1 MDRRSEWFTGVRIRR
16 LLYVLE
22 WLGARPIEVTRAE
35 VQRLVWRMFGGPL
48 DDAQALLDVLVKL
61 KLARHDGDALKLTK
75 AGELVACL
83 QIDSRSRALGLSLIH
98 AGRFHDQSRLLLE
111 IGFLD
116 SSGDFRCQTRL
127 AQISA
132 PQLIGVL
139 QFWSEVR
146 LRPELFIPATLVSE
160 LNTIVALLPPEP
172 RTPKWVTDQK
182 AVGDRAELYTVQFER
197 SRAAPPLISWVARD
211 SDSLGFDVEDRSTSP
226 TRCIEVKGSR
236 DTELIFFLSETEF
249 EKANELGPRYEL
261 QFWGGIDLLADP
273 SAEYALL
280 RSKGYPTRIEHL
292 SMQLKH
298 MEMQPV
304 RWRVSSSASSDTAV
318 WVFAYGS
325 LIWDTGN
332 VIPAEKRAGI
342 LKGWHRTWTW
352 ISKTRHGAPT
362 CALQESGQVKGIL
375 LRLNEQTQAAD
386 LEYFRSRERRVTE
399 RTLANFPEPNAL
411 TYFWTMGSNLAD
423 HEEFR
428 NLAEEELR
436 AALAQR
442 AMAVTKPG
450 IDGVLASEYIK
461 RIHNY
466 DPDDPITA
474 AIVRYLRT

>member
-1 MDRRSEWFTGVRIRR
+1 MDRSAEWFTAVRIRR
-16 LLYVLE
+16 LLYALE
-22 WLGARPIEVTRAE
+22 WLGASPFGVTRGE
-35 VQRLVWRMFGGPL
+35 VQRLLWRVFGGPF
-48 DDAQALLDVLVKL
+48 DDNQALLDVLVQL
-61 KLARHDGDALKLTK
+61 KLARQDGDTLKLTK
-75 AGELVACL
+75 AGAAVASL
-83 QIDSRSRALGLSLIH
+83 QIDSRARALGLTLIH
-98 AGRFHDQSRLLLE
+98 AGRFHDQARLLLE

-116 SSGDFRCQTRL
+116 SNGDFRCQTLL
-127 AQISA
+127 ARTSA
-132 PQLIGVL
+132 PQLVGVL

-172 RTPKWVTDQK
+172 RTPKWAADQK

-197 SRAAPPLISWVARD
+197 SKTAPPLISWAARD

-249 EKANELGPRYEL
+249 EKANELGSRYEL
-261 QFWGGIDLLADP
+261 QFWGGIDLSVDP

-292 SMQLKH
+292 SIQLEH
-298 MEMQPV
+298 MKMQPV
-304 RWRVSSSASSDTAV
+304 RWRVSSSISSNAVV
-318 WVFAYGS
+318 WVFGYGS
-325 LIWDTGN
+325 LIWDTGS
-332 VIPAEKRAGI
+332 VIPVERRVGI

-352 ISKTRHGAPT
+352 ISKRRHGAPT
-362 CALQESGQVKGIL
+362 CTLKESGEVKGIL

-386 LEYFRSRERRVTE
+386 LEYFRNRERRVTE
-399 RTLANFPEPNAL
+399 QTMANFPEPNAL

-428 NLAEEELR
+428 NLTEEELR

-442 AMAVTKPG
+442 ARTVTKPG

-461 RIHNY
+461 RVHNF

-474 AIVRYLRT
+474 AIVRCL